1 MTTAGDSAGVPWQG
15 RELPTGGFE
24 GDSGEADPRLM
35 RALTTG
41 SESDVMRALTAA
53 RLLVPVTAVASELA
67 EGVGGAEGAVADKE
81 ADMAVALL
89 EHPDG
94 RTALPVFTSMEAL
107 AAFSSS
113 MRPVPVDAPKA
124 AQAAVSERAD
134 LIVLDCAS
142 EQAFEVRASMVW
154 ALAQQRQWLPAHED
168 PFVETSI
175 ARVCGRHDEV
185 TAHVLSAGAPDGQ
198 GVLQIELT
206 LVPGLT
212 QEGIQQLVTVI
223 AEELATDGE
232 LRARVDGLSFAIT

>member
-1 MTTAGDSAGVPWQG
+1 MTGPGDSAGVPWQG
-15 RELPTGGFE
+15 RELPAGGFD
-24 GDSGEADPRLM
+24 GDTGTADPRLM

-41 SESDVMRALTAA
+41 DEGDVMRALATA
-53 RLLVPVTAVASELA
+53 RLLVPVTAVPGALG
-67 EGVGGAEGAVADKE
+67 EGVDGHVSDKE

-94 RTALPVFTSMEAL
+94 RKALPVFTSMEAL
-107 AAFSSS
+107 AAFSTS
-113 MRPVPVDAPKA
+113 MRPVPVEAPRA

-154 ALAQQRQWLPAHED
+154 ALAQQREWLPSHED
-168 PFVETSI
+168 PFVESSVE
-175 ARVCGRHDEV
+175 RVCSTHEEV
-185 TAHVLSAGAPDGQ
+185 TGHALSEGVPDGQ
-198 GVLQIELT
+198 GVLQVELS

-212 QEGIQQLVTVI
+212 QEEVEQLVTSI

-232 LRARVDGLSFAIT
+232 LRARVDGLSFSIT

>member
-1 MTTAGDSAGVPWQG
+1 MTTPGDSAGVPWQG
-15 RELPTGGFE
+15 RELPAGGFE
-24 GDSGEADPRLM
+24 GDTGTADPRLM

-41 SESDVMRALTAA
+41 GEDDVMRALATA
-53 RLLVPVTAVASELA
+53 RLLVPVTAVTGEL
-67 EGVGGAEGAVADKE
+67 GEGADGHVSDKE

-94 RTALPVFTSMEAL
+94 RRALPVFTSMEAL
-107 AAFSSS
+107 AAFSTT
-113 MRPVPVDAPKA
+113 MRPVAVEAPRA

-154 ALAQQRQWLPAHED
+154 ALAQQREWLPAHED
-168 PFVETSI
+168 PFVEDSV
-175 ARVCGRHDEV
+175 ARVCSTRAEV
-185 TAHVLSAGAPDGQ
+185 TGHALSAGAPDGR
-198 GVLQIELT
+198 GVLQVELS

-212 QEGIQQLVTVI
+212 QEGIEQLVTSI

-232 LRARVDGLSFAIT
+232 LRARVDGLSFTIT

>member
-1 MTTAGDSAGVPWQG
+1 MTTPGDSAGVPWQG

-24 GDSGEADPRLM
+24 GDGGTADPRLM

-41 SESDVMRALTAA
+41 GEVDVVRALAKA
-53 RLLVPVTAVASELA
+53 RLLVPVTAVAGEL
-67 EGVGGAEGAVADKE
+67 GEGADGHVSDKE

-94 RTALPVFTSMEAL
+94 RRALPVFTSMEAL
-107 AAFSSS
+107 AAFSTS
-113 MRPVPVDAPKA
+113 MRPVAVEAPRA

-154 ALAQQRQWLPAHED
+154 ALAQQREWLPAHED
-168 PFVETSI
+168 PFVEDAV
-175 ARVCGRHDEV
+175 ARVCSTHEEV
-185 TAHVLSAGAPDGQ
+185 TGHALSAGAPDGE
-198 GVLQIELT
+198 GVLQVELS
-206 LVPGLT
+206 LAPGLT
-212 QEGIQQLVTVI
+212 QEGIEQLVTSI

-232 LRARVDGLSFAIT
+232 LRARVDGLSFTIT

>member
-1 MTTAGDSAGVPWQG
+1 MTTPGDSAGVPWQG

-24 GDSGEADPRLM
+24 GDTGGTDPRLM

-41 SESDVMRALTAA
+41 GEADVMRSLAKS
-53 RLLVPVTAVASELA
+53 RLFVPVTAVVSELG
-67 EGVGGAEGAVADKE
+67 EGVDDHVSDKE

-94 RTALPVFTSMEAL
+94 RRALPAFTSMEAL
-107 AAFSSS
+107 AAFSTS
-113 MRPVPVDAPKA
+113 MRPVPVEAPRA

-154 ALAQQRQWLPAHED
+154 ALAQQREWLPSHED
-168 PFVETSI
+168 PFVEDSV
-175 ARVCGRHDEV
+175 ARVCSTHEEV
-185 TAHVLSAGAPDGQ
+185 TGHVLSAGTPDGQ
-198 GVLQIELT
+198 GVLQVELS

-212 QEGIQQLVTVI
+212 QEGVEQLVTAI